1 MSTILGAEAFHQ
13 MQAADPARMLGLVS
27 TAARRAR
34 QHWDYGLAHPL
45 ASERMADIR
54 QVLICGMGGSG
65 STGDLLVSLCS
76 ESRLPLRVNKS
87 GQLPAWVDQHTL
99 VIGVSYSG
107 NTAEALACLAQAR
120 QQGALLHLLSAGGE
134 VAEFATAHQLSRVA
148 LDGGLPPRSALFDMF
163 FALLGSLQG
172 LSVLQ
177 LPSTADTLTALDQLD
192 QLSSTWT
199 ARPGEAAPAP
209 LQLAQQLVGLQPM
222 IWGVSQESEWV
233 ALRWKNQLAENA
245 KILALWSVL
254 PELNHNEM
262 VAICAAHHSQ
272 QALIYLNLETDTPVA
287 DAIALGLAA
296 DHLAAV
302 ETLSAAGRNRLERLL
317 YLTYFGDFMS
327 VYLALLQG
335 IDPTPIQAIDQ
346 FKARLAQAQA

>member
-13 MQAADPARMLGLVS
+13 MQAADPAQMLGLV
-27 TAARRAR
+27 TASARRAR

-45 ASERMADIR
+45 PAERLSEIR

-76 ESRLPLRVNKS
+76 GSRLPLRVNKS
-87 GQLPAWVDQHTL
+87 GQLPAWVDPHTL
-99 VIGVSYSG
+99 VVGVSYSG
-107 NTAEALACLAQAR
+107 NTAETLACLDQAR
-120 QQGALLHLLSAGGE
+120 QQGALLHLLSAGGAL
-134 VAEFATAHQLSRVA
+134 AEFAAAHQLSRVP

-172 LSVLQ
+172 LSALQ
-177 LPSTADTLTALDQLD
+177 LPPAADTLAALNQLD
-192 QLSSTWT
+192 QLSTAWT
-199 ARPGEAAPAP
+199 ARSGEAAPAP
-209 LQLAQQLVGLQPM
+209 LQLAQRLAGLQP
-222 IWGVSQESEWV
+222 ILWGVSQESEWV

-245 KILALWSVL
+245 KTLALWSVL

-262 VAICAAHHSQ
+262 VAICAAHHSR
-272 QALIYLNLETDTPVA
+272 QALIYLNLEAQTPAA
-287 DAIALGLAA
+287 DAIALELAA

-302 ETLSAAGRNRLERLL
+302 ERLGAVGANRLERLL

-346 FKARLAQAQA
+346 FKARLARA